1 MKKQSIKLSHVGRR
15 ELEEGSRV
23 NCHNELFFVLL
34 PFFIGMGL
42 SGCASSPLP
51 PHCRQPGTLV
61 EQPIGAAGASPSP
74 RISRGGALF
83 RTGWLRGLSLFHSIR
98 SSYTGARRAP
108 RGSCGRT
115 VVGDEGSTWACFN
128 DPAKPL
134 RFGLYTNEEPATCDL
149 QYSRAQY
156 CCRCFCRRPKPNMN
170 SSRSRGR
177 NAASRVQICEEA
189 RKCHNNIPHQRR

>member
-1 MKKQSIKLSHVGRR
+1 
-15 ELEEGSRV
+15 
-23 NCHNELFFVLL
+23 
-34 PFFIGMGL
+34 MGL

-98 SSYTGARRAP
+98 SSYTGALLEARADAPSWVTKVQRGLASTTRRN
-108 RGSCGRT
+108 RC
-115 VVGDEGSTWACFN
+115 V
-128 DPAKPL
+128 L
-134 RFGLYTNEEPATCDL
+134 GLYTNEEPATCDL

>member
-23 NCHNELFFVLL
+23 NCHNQLFFVLL

-98 SSYTGARRAP
+98 SSYTGA
-108 RGSCGRT
+108 
-115 VVGDEGSTWACFN
+115 
-128 DPAKPL
+128 L
-134 RFGLYTNEEPATCDL
+134 L
-149 QYSRAQY
+149 
-156 CCRCFCRRPKPNMN
+156 
-170 SSRSRGR
+170 
-177 NAASRVQICEEA
+177 EA
-189 RKCHNNIPHQRR
+189 RADAPSWVTKVQRGLASTTRRNRCVLGCIRTRSQPHVICSTREPSIVAGAFAGGRSPI